1 MQEKNSPLAF
11 LKNPFVVLIS
21 IGIGVF
27 IGFKYP
33 LIAKMIAPIGE
44 IYINL
49 LKMAV
54 IPILIS
60 AIVSNVARLANSNMV
75 GTLLTKVL
83 VVFSTTVIFVAV
95 FGVLLGYFS
104 KIGADLTQEQREV
117 LGSFVETSEF
127 SEELEVSLSTSSAS
141 VEEKD
146 LFVDFVVNIVP
157 ENIFQS
163 LSLGNTMNLVFF
175 CIILGVAIGV
185 IRDYSGETF
194 INTMTACFLAFQN
207 IINWIIYFLPI
218 GLVCLIADQVEA
230 TGVEIVK
237 TMAELIIVFYI
248 GALILIVI
256 NTLVIYIR
264 SRKPLTKVI
273 AALMDPVILAFS
285 TRSSYATIPS
295 SVECLEKKL
304 YFERSVTNLIIP
316 LGITLLRYGN
326 IFYFAVVTMFIA
338 QLYDI
343 NLGVTEFMVVIIGTI
358 FAGMAT
364 AGATGFAT
372 ISFIAVVL
380 NPLGVP
386 YEAIIVILY
395 AIDTI
400 LDPMRTTLIVHTN
413 IMSTSLISKIYQGDR
428 SLGED

>member
-1 MQEKNSPLAF
+1 MQAKSSPLVF

-21 IGIGVF
+21 IGIGIF

-33 LIAKMIAPIGE
+33 VLAEVIAPIGE

-60 AIVSNVARLANSNMV
+60 AIISNVARLANSNMV
-75 GTLLTKVL
+75 GSLLSRVL
-83 VVFSTTVIFVAV
+83 VVFSVSVIFIAV

-104 KIGADLTQEQREV
+104 GVGSDLSQEQRDV
-117 LGSFVETSEF
+117 LGNYVETSQI
-127 SEELEVSLSTSSAS
+127 SEELEISLSATTVS
-141 VEEKD
+141 EEKD
-146 LFVDFVVNIVP
+146 ILVDFIVNIVP

-163 LSLGNTMNLVFF
+163 LSLGNTINLVFF

-218 GLVCLIADQVEA
+218 GLVCLIADQVKS
-230 TGVEIVK
+230 TGIEIVK
-237 TMAELIIVFYI
+237 TMAGLILVFYI
-248 GALILIVI
+248 GAIVI
-256 NTLVIYIR
+256 IILNTFIIYLR
-264 SRKPLTKVI
+264 SKKPLTTVI
-273 AALMDPVILAFS
+273 SAVMDPVILAFS

-304 YFERSVTNLIIP
+304 YFERSITNLIIP

-343 NLGVTEFMVVIIGTI
+343 DLGVTEFIVVIVGTI

-372 ISFIAVVL
+372 IGFIAVAL

-395 AIDTI
+395 AIDTL

-428 SLGED
+428 SLERN